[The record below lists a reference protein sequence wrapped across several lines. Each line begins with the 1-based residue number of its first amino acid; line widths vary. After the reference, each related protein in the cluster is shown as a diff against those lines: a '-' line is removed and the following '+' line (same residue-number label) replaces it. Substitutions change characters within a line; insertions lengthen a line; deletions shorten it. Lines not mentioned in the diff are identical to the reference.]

1 MYLRAQEYMQRG
13 SSYHP
18 LTAKGNQFE
27 IKKAKDLA
35 EEIIKKYPKTTGA
48 INAKNLLAQIQ
59 QPFLNLET
67 EKVNVPNEAFRTLVK
82 YKNTPTLYLRVI
94 KTTGMN

>member
-1 MYLRAQEYMQRG
+1 MYFRAQEYMQSG
-13 SSYHP
+13 ASYHP

-27 IKKAKDLA
+27 IKKAKELA

-48 INAKNLLAQIQ
+48 INAKNLLCTNK